1 MNHKWYILI
10 KFIII
15 GFIIVIGIDY
25 INFDFKISNSNH
37 VYGNSL
43 VPKNVVISHIEK
55 NDKIE
60 KDIFSSIIEDFKI
73 LQVSNNQRLILIKE
87 SRPQFYDE
95 RNIYLSSGVKVQYR
109 EYSNFKSLFDKVM
122 IPKFES
128 RSNVDI
134 SEDILDLVKLLN
146 DNNNPLLDNLS
157 YIELSENNRLSM
169 QSGNCIVVVLDDVSN
184 QNKKQISQKIKILN
198 EFIYQSKENL
208 DNIENI
214 DLRWDDRV
222 FIKTI

>member
-1 MNHKWYILI
+1 MNRRGHILI
-10 KFIII
+10 KFIIT
-15 GFIIVIGIDY
+15 GFISVIAIDY
-25 INFDFKISNSNH
+25 LNFDLNISNSNI

-43 VPKNVVISHIEK
+43 VPKNVVISHIEDK
-55 NDKIE
+55 DKID
-60 KDIFSSIIEDFKI
+60 KDIFSSIIGDLKI

-87 SRPQFYDE
+87 NMPQFYDDS
-95 RNIYLSSGVKVQYR
+95 NIYLSSGIKVQYR
-109 EYSNFKSLFDKVM
+109 QYPNFKSLFNKIL

-134 SEDILDLVKLLN
+134 SENILDLIKLLN
-146 DNNNPLLDNLS
+146 DNNNPLLEKLS
-157 YIELSENNRLSM
+157 YIELTENNRLSM
-169 QSGNCIVVVLDDVSN
+169 QSGNCEIVLLDNVSN
-184 QNKKQISQKIKILN
+184 NNKKQISKKIKILN